1 MADLTVFNS
10 KEEYESL
17 AERKTGSEEVF
28 SGHLLH
34 VYSDDVTLPDGAP
47 SKRELI
53 RHLGAVAILPLTDD
67 GYVYMERQFRYPL
80 DAVITEVPAGK
91 LNTKTEDRL
100 EAAKREL
107 QEETGLT
114 ADEWTNLG
122 DFHPSAAYTD
132 ERLTLYLARGLHEG
146 AQKLDDDE
154 FLNVYKVPF
163 ATVLDEVLA
172 GKITDAKTQIIIL
185 KAAAVIG
192 EFRRKG
198 TV

>member
-1 MADLTVFNS
+1 MADISNFNS

-34 VYSDDVTLPDGAP
+34 VFNDSVVLPDGAR
-47 SKRELI
+47 SGRELI

-114 ADEWTNLG
+114 ADEWTDLG

-154 FLNVYKVPF
+154 FLHVYKVPF
-163 ATVLDEVLA
+163 TAVLDEVLA

-192 EFRRKG
+192 EFRRKE